1 MNIVPLRGFAFGW
14 FSGLELMQK
23 LIFRPAAMLARKLK

>member
-1 MNIVPLRGFAFGW
+1 MNIVPLRGFALGR

-23 LIFRPAAMLARKLK
+23 LVFRPAAKLARYLK